1 MLPNT
6 DSSYLSIFSYLYTFG
21 TATLQ
26 IFLLFKRDL
35 NQSKHI
41 KHSFVFLR
49 VIATCSSSIIETDEA
64 RGKIVAG
71 HSIANEK
78 YLNKRTKVIIKWN
91 VDFEI

>member
-6 DSSYLSIFSYLYTFG
+6 DSSYLSIFSYLFTFG

-26 IFLLFKRDL
+26 IFLLFKRYL

-49 VIATCSSSIIETDEA
+49 VVATSSLSIIETDET
-64 RGKIVAG
+64 RDEIVA
-71 HSIANEK
+71 
-78 YLNKRTKVIIKWN
+78 
-91 VDFEI
+91 